1 MCKALFAKLFA
12 NVRRK
17 SDSAAWSWSGFL
29 VTKLV
34 GSSYSTLRATV
45 ASHADD
51 AHCYMMPASGTR
63 LQGHFVVQEHFLVGQ
78 GQQSA
83 FLASAC
89 LISESYQGWWKLA
102 ASVTTKTPPSRSCG
116 IFGKHSYISAA
127 LATENDWNAEL
138 YRWDQWN
145 GNEWNMFRLLLVR
158 GSFHTSEYL
167 GPFLLRRLR
176 L

>member
-51 AHCYMMPASGTR
+51 AHCYMVPASGTR

-78 GQQSA
+78 RQQSGPLG
-83 FLASAC
+83 FRMP
-89 LISESYQGWWKLA
+89 SESYQGWWKLA
-102 ASVTTKTPPSRSCG
+102 GSVTTKTPPSRSCV
-116 IFGKHSYISAA
+116 IFGKPSYIPAA

-138 YRWDQWN
+138 
-145 GNEWNMFRLLLVR
+145 
-158 GSFHTSEYL
+158 
-167 GPFLLRRLR
+167 
-176 L
+176 